1 MSDLIDRQ
9 AAIDVVRW
17 WYKNIYGEDAE
28 KWICE
33 SIENLPS
40 AEPEIIRCKDCKWH
54 EDDYCSNIDVFG
66 FSNEDFCSLA
76 QRKEGDELDGKL

>member
-1 MSDLIDRQ
+1 MTDLIDRNAALEALEWKWAGK
-9 AAIDVVRW
+9 AAIDAI
-17 WYKNIYGEDAE
+17 K
-28 KWICE
+28 
-33 SIENLPS
+33 NLPS
-40 AEPEIIRCKDCKWH
+40 EQPEIIRCKDCKWH